1 MAAMALG
8 GQGGGDK
15 MGWSAEYIVHPLE
28 TGPKYTGTLSTPL
41 LSVCLP
47 VPSHIMASLLPKE
60 VYLARKESLLMLALK
75 IPESERRGEPH
86 SS

>member
-28 TGPKYTGTLSTPL
+28 TGPTIYWDLVHSSAVSL
-41 LSVCLP
+41 LTCAQPHYGLP
-47 VPSHIMASLLPKE
+47 SAQGGLPSKKRIPSHASTKDT
-60 VYLARKESLLMLALK
+60 RK
-75 IPESERRGEPH
+75 
-86 SS
+86 